1 MKKKLIIMFLCII
14 SLIMVLPS
22 SVHAMENIND
32 KGMYILADKT
42 TKKITTKSTKK
53 STTTSSL
60 VSEDEAEKIV
70 GNASSMCQEGS
81 GLKKFFRMYWNI
93 VAIFAPALLILMTS
107 VDFFQAITSSDADRL
122 KKSANSAFKRAL
134 AFVLLLLLPFI
145 LNTVFGW
152 FGLSLCL

>member
-22 SVHAMENIND
+22 NVHAMETIND
-32 KGMYILADKT
+32 KGMYILADNT
-42 TKKITTKSTKK
+42 TRKSIDIFE
-53 STTTSSL
+53 TTTASPEDIENAKKAG
-60 VSEDEAEKIV
+60 VS
-70 GNASSMCQEGS
+70 NTNTMCQSGS
-81 GLKKFFRMYWNI
+81 GLKNFFNTLWKI
-93 VAIFAPALLILMTS
+93 IAIFAPALLILMTS
-107 VDFFQAITSSDADRL
+107 IDFFKAITSSDADKL
-122 KKSANSAFKRAL
+122 KKAANDAFKRAL